1 MVGADS
7 RQRTE
12 TRTAVTIEQTMEKTE
27 QIAEGTDQIAEG
39 TGQSAEETSH
49 GVKSASQVTGE
60 QIQSIGAAG
69 ESGQSAK
76 EAGQSAEEVDQ
87 SAEES
92 GQSAKESGQS
102 AEEASHDIKRA
113 GPVPEKRDRTA
124 EKERG
129 RSRKKGVRSEEK
141 STKTEEKGGGLKEK
155 SARSREKGARSEE
168 KAARSLK
175 TAGKSRK
182 KAGRMTLPEFIAK
195 KNKEIEKVFIVAVLI
210 CAFCS
215 FFVDVNYDLTEYL
228 PDYVESKA
236 GLDLMEEKFGYPG
249 TARVMIDD
257 VTLYEAKQYK
267 DRLENVDGV
276 DQILWCD
283 TAMDIYTSSEFI
295 DYDAIKDYYKDGSA
309 VMDVTFV
316 EGDTSERTSRA
327 IDEMK
332 AITGDKGYY
341 VGMAV
346 QSKSLAEKVAEE
358 MNLIMGLAVVFI
370 FLILCITTTS
380 WFEPVLFLA
389 VMGVAIVLNKG
400 TNICLGTI
408 SFLTDNV
415 VAVLQLAVSM
425 DYSIFLLHAYT
436 RYKESG
442 QEQVEALT
450 NAIGEAL
457 NSILASSL
465 TTIVGFLVLTVMKFN
480 IGFDLGLSLA
490 KGVVFSLI
498 TVLFLMPALILRM
511 SGLIERFAH
520 RSFIPNLDKLSR
532 GICKLRIF
540 VLVVVAV
547 LVLPM
552 YNAQK
557 MNSYLFGNSAVGASE
572 GTQVYEDDIK
582 IVEKFGRSN
591 MMMAIIPAESNVKE
605 GELTEELKGL
615 PYIKSVQSLAG
626 TLPEG
631 IPEEFLPESITGL
644 LHKNGYSRILL
655 YTRTKEESEAAY
667 ACADE
672 IKSIVERYYP
682 HGSYLVGG
690 TPSTQDIETVITK
703 DYQRVNILSMLGV
716 FLVVMFTYRSLA
728 IPFVVMI
735 PIEVAIFFNMAVP
748 YLQGEK
754 VVFMGYVIVSC
765 IQLGATVD
773 YSILTTGN
781 YIEARKTM
789 DKHQAAAFTL
799 TRSIPAIL
807 TSGSILTVV
816 GYVLYMVSSIGAIGG
831 LGHMVGRGA
840 WMSILLVL
848 TLLPALLVLVD
859 PLIMENGLARL
870 MKLQSARRQQTGVHG
885 RTDAVPAHMAGGLT
899 GFMKKAG
906 SLPKDAGRELEDGE
920 AGDGAVGYE
929 GSVARGQEKRKIR
942 RLPRRRFLQKTS

>member
-1 MVGADS
+1 MTESQTVETAEPIREKIEAD
-7 RQRTE
+7 
-12 TRTAVTIEQTMEKTE
+12 AEKMIQNPE
-27 QIAEGTDQIAEG
+27 EMIQNPEEMIQNPEEMDQIADEK
-39 TGQSAEETSH
+39 EP
-49 GVKSASQVTGE
+49 
-60 QIQSIGAAG
+60 GA
-69 ESGQSAK
+69 
-76 EAGQSAEEVDQ
+76 
-87 SAEES
+87 
-92 GQSAKESGQS
+92 
-102 AEEASHDIKRA
+102 
-113 GPVPEKRDRTA
+113 EKRQGAEKRGRTA
-124 EKERG
+124 ENERG
-129 RSRKKGVRSEEK
+129 RSRR
-141 STKTEEKGGGLKEK
+141 K
-155 SARSREKGARSEE
+155 SAKTREKGTEPRERAAKREE
-168 KAARSLK
+168 KADASK
-175 TAGKSRK
+175 EKAAMSGK

-195 KNKEIEKVFIVAVLI
+195 KNKEIEKVFIIAVLL

-236 GLDLMEEKFGYPG
+236 GLNLMEEKFGYPG

-267 DRLENVDGV
+267 ERLENVDGV

-283 TAMDIYTSSEFI
+283 TAVDVYTSSEFI
-295 DYDAIKDYYKDGSA
+295 DYDKIKDYYKDGSA

-358 MNLIMGLAVVFI
+358 MNLIMGLAVIFI

-400 TNICLGTI
+400 TNIWLGRI

-442 QEQVEALT
+442 QEQIGALT

-520 RSFIPNLDKLSR
+520 RSFIPDLDKLSR

-540 VLVVVAV
+540 VLVIVAV

-572 GTQVYEDDIK
+572 GTEVYEDDQK
-582 IVEKFGRSN
+582 IIEKFGRSN
-591 MMMAIIPAESNVKE
+591 MMMAIIPGESNVKE
-605 GELTEELKGL
+605 SELTETLKEL
-615 PYIKSVQSLAG
+615 PYIKSVQSLAD

-672 IKSIVERYYP
+672 IKSIVESYYP
-682 HGSYLVGG
+682 QDSYLVGG
-690 TPSTQDIETVITK
+690 TPSTQDIQTVITK
-703 DYQRVNILSMLGV
+703 DYELVNILSMIGV
-716 FLVVMFTYRSLA
+716 FLVVMLTYRSLA
-728 IPFVVMI
+728 VPIVVMI

-816 GYVLYMVSSIGAIGG
+816 GYVLYKVSSISAIGG
-831 LGHMVGRGA
+831 LGHLVGRGA

-848 TLLPALLVLVD
+848 TLLPALLMLVD
-859 PLIMENGLARL
+859 PLIMENGLVRL
-870 MKLQSARRQQTGVHG
+870 MKLHGSLKQQTGVFG
-885 RTDAVPAHMAGGLT
+885 RAPLPAHLMGGLT
-899 GFMKKAG
+899 GLLKKAG
-906 SLPKDAGRELEDGE
+906 TLPKDTGDGE
-920 AGDGAVGYE
+920 TEDEDTNDGAAGGE
-929 GSVARGQEKRKIR
+929 GTADRRSEKRKIR
-942 RLPRRRFLQKTS
+942 RLPGRRFLRKTS